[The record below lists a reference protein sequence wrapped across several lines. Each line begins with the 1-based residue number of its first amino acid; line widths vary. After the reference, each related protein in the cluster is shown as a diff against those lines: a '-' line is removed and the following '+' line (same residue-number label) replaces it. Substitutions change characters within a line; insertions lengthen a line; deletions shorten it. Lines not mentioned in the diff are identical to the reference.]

1 MHVTSRCQ
9 GQRHSR
15 RRSFAAMLML
25 ALAGTGGLA
34 QAAGFDEKLKEPMMT
49 NAAQTHALAKE
60 FGSKYREVRAATP
73 SQVITNASLAR
84 EKFDLKWQVEKAI
97 DQRKPIDEFAELGF
111 ESIGNESYKV
121 NLNEHPE
128 WDDLPGGMIAFLTG
142 PNLDPLTQILAEKGF
157 RSEDV
162 ATLKDY
168 LRTHDPKIAS
178 KTAALPIALAFA
190 RTVRKFDTAKRP
202 VPDSLVLS
210 YVYQRARAVSE
221 SDRLWAAELLKQ
233 FDAQRARVLLSAFTE
248 LETTGE
254 WHPTDPALV
263 IASQLNAVRLPNFDE
278 LAKAE
283 AKGVAQ

>member
-1 MHVTSRCQ
+1 MHVTSPCR
-9 GQRHSR
+9 GRRHSG
-15 RRSFAAMLML
+15 RRSFAAVLML
-25 ALAGTGGLA
+25 ALAGAGGLA
-34 QAAGFDEKLKEPMMT
+34 HAAGFDETLKAPMMKSV
-49 NAAQTHALAKE
+49 AQTHALAKE
-60 FGSKYREVRAATP
+60 FGARYREVRAATP

-84 EKFDLKWQVEKAI
+84 EKFDLKSQVEKAI

-111 ESIGNESYKV
+111 ESIGNGSYKV

-162 ATLKDY
+162 ATLRNY
-168 LRTHDPKIAS
+168 VSTHDPKIAS
-178 KTAALPIALAFA
+178 KSVALPIALGFA
-190 RTVRKFDTAKRP
+190 RTVRKFDMAKRP

-248 LETTGE
+248 LEITGE

-283 AKGVAQ
+283 AEGVAP